1 MNAALRNMTSVY
13 IFRGDRV
20 LLLYR
25 QGSRV
30 VNNVWT
36 GSAGGHFEEY
46 ELNNPESCVLREMKE
61 ELGIDRGSLETL
73 QLRYITLRNVNG
85 EIRQNYYFFAELK
98 QDYPDMIASN
108 EGIAKWFPIDEISSL
123 EMPYTAKFVIEHY
136 LETGKFSRDIFV
148 GAADGQKVQFV
159 TLPAYTSSG

>member
-1 MNAALRNMTSVY
+1 MTAALRNMTSVY
-13 IFRGDRV
+13 IFQDDRV

-73 QLRYITLRNVNG
+73 QLRYITLRNVKG
-85 EIRQNYYFFAELK
+85 EIRQNYFYFAKLNK
-98 QDYPDMIASN
+98 DYSDMIASN
-108 EGIAKWFPIDEISSL
+108 EGTAKWFHVDEIRNL
-123 EMPYTAKFVIEHY
+123 EMPYTARFVIEHY
-136 LETGKFSRDIFV
+136 LEIGQFSHDTFV
-148 GAADGQKVQFV
+148 GVADGNKVQFV
-159 TLPAYTSSG
+159 TMPAYK